1 MKKQSALEKY
11 FIQKRFT
18 AFEIILIVLCAM
30 SFFLAM
36 IRGGGIYGLTSGFI
50 ILIPLMFLLSGKI
63 QDEEV
68 DDAIARIILEN
79 GIDTH
84 KPNVF
89 SLFDLRAEKM
99 KKGKDGK
106 FRSEKYVILELTP
119 KMGGNLLIVCHY
131 INVIKND
138 VVRKEY
144 FIDEENSLE
153 LREEL
158 ERDSFGIRHYNY
170 LFSDLF
176 PEGIPY
182 PYNEYKSSELIK
194 DVLSARNESFE

>member
-1 MKKQSALEKY
+1 MKKQSTFEKY
-11 FIQKRFT
+11 FSQKRFT
-18 AFEIILIVLCAM
+18 VIEIILMVLCVM
-30 SFFLAM
+30 SFLFAM
-36 IRGGGIYGLTSGFI
+36 LRGGGPYGLTSGFI
-50 ILIPLMFLLSGKI
+50 ILMPLIFLLSNKI

-79 GIDTH
+79 GINLE

-89 SLFDLRAEKM
+89 SLYDLRVERM

-119 KMGGNLLIVCHY
+119 KVGGNLLIVCHY
-131 INVIKND
+131 INVVKNE
-138 VVRKEY
+138 VVREEY
-144 FIDEENSLE
+144 FVDTENSLE

-170 LFSDLF
+170 IFSDVF
-176 PEGIPY
+176 PNGIPY

-194 DVLSARNESFE
+194 DVLNARSESAK

>member
-1 MKKQSALEKY
+1 MKKQSTFEKY
-11 FIQKRFT
+11 FSQKRFT
-18 AFEIILIVLCAM
+18 AVEIILIVLCVM
-30 SFFLAM
+30 SFAFALV
-36 IRGGGIYGLTSGFI
+36 RGGGPYGLTSGFI
-50 ILIPLMFLLSGKI
+50 ILLPLMFLLSNKI

-68 DDAIARIILEN
+68 DDAIARIVLEN
-79 GIDTH
+79 GIDLA

-99 KKGKDGK
+99 KKGRDGK

-119 KMGGNLLIVCHY
+119 KAGGNLLVVCYY
-131 INVIKND
+131 INVVKNEI
-138 VVRKEY
+138 VRKEY
-144 FIDEENSLE
+144 FIDAENSLE

-170 LFSDLF
+170 IFSDLF

-194 DVLSARNESFE
+194 SVLEAREGALG